1 MRHEQLKHSDDF
13 NIVEIATNEGPA
25 SEAVAYLDVAREC
38 SAEKAV
44 PDLPVAIGPMIGAA
58 YLLIVAV
65 LAITIANAG
74 QAAFVIV
81 IDLVFLAAF
90 LAVPAIFLKMERD
103 PARRPSLSRFWSQG
117 MQTYTGHVSGGG
129 AMAQIF
135 VVPLLLGF
143 GVLAIGII
151 AMLS

>member
-1 MRHEQLKHSDDF
+1 MRHDQLKNGEDF
-13 NIVEIATNEGPA
+13 DVVEISGNEGPLA
-25 SEAVAYLDVAREC
+25 EAVAFADVGRERRP
-38 SAEKAV
+38 ETAV
-44 PDLPVAIGPMIGAA
+44 PDLPMAIGPMIGAA
-58 YLLIVAV
+58 YLLIVGFLAV
-65 LAITIANAG
+65 TIANAG
-74 QAAFVIV
+74 QAPFVIA
-81 IDLVFLAAF
+81 IDLAFLAAF
-90 LAVPAIFLKMERD
+90 LAVPAIFLKMEKD

-135 VVPLLLGF
+135 VVPLLLAF